1 MKSDPLEIA
10 KQLRNSSKTIFPNKK
25 IMLRAADLLEQLHDE
40 CTSAWDML
48 DELKKSDIKNF
59 DNVFK
64 AMKIEC
70 QNNSLDGD
78 EVTMLNCSREV
89 ISGVGKAAINM

>member
-1 MKSDPLEIA
+1 
-10 KQLRNSSKTIFPNKK
+10 
-25 IMLRAADLLEQLHDE
+25 MLRAADLLEQLHDE

-64 AMKIEC
+64 AMKVERSTKKNLESY
-70 QNNSLDGD
+70 QK
-78 EVTMLNCSREV
+78 SRKKN
-89 ISGVGKAAINM
+89 GTD